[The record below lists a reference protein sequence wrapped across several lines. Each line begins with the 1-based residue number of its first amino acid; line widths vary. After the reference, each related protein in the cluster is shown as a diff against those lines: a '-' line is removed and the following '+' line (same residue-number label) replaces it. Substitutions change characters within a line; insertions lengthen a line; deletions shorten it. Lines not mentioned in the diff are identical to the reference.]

1 MADKKISE
9 MVAMVSSEIAN
20 DDNIVIS
27 DTSASHTKRTP
38 ISELSNFFG
47 INPEGQRDTVGAMF
61 NAGTHTGVT
70 VTYDDPN
77 DKIDIAINGS
87 VTDAEL
93 GYLHGTTSDIQTQFG
108 TKSPIASPTF
118 TGTASAPTP
127 SANDNSTKI
136 ATTSYVQGEL
146 SAYNTDTLTLT
157 GKSGA
162 ISMWTNDSGYI
173 TPNSTSTLTNKSG
186 SNSQWTNDES
196 YIKAGTT
203 DTLQNKT
210 ISGSNNTLSN
220 IPYTAV
226 SGIVDTDLTSVSAN
240 DDALASSKSIK
251 TYVDAQITGIDA
263 ISEAVDSNISS
274 PSAGQV
280 LVWDGTDSWDN
291 QTSSIAL
298 TGAVTGTANMDSSGD
313 VSVAT
318 TIASPSIT
326 INGVSCTLGS
336 SATIPSVLSGG
347 GSFSGEV
354 HANDDVKFT
363 FGGSLG
369 SADME
374 IYHDATNS
382 HIKNGTGE
390 LRVRGDT
397 VKIKN
402 NADDSTL
409 ATFTNGGA
417 SELYHNG
424 TKKIETTSAGATVSG
439 TLTATTLSGAIS
451 GNISQLTN
459 DSAYLTS
466 ITSAQVVSALGFTP
480 ISVDTTIGG
489 SSGADFND
497 NVKLRFGDA
506 SSPDMEIYHDG
517 SHSRI
522 ADVGTGN
529 LKLQGND
536 LTLNNADDSA
546 TYLGAVNGG
555 AVTLYHN
562 NTAKVSTAS
571 DGISV
576 SGNVSAQALRMDD
589 SKKIQLGNSYDLE
602 LYHDGSNSIISD
614 TGTGGLQ
621 LRGSGVNLVK
631 ADGSASMLN
640 ATDGGSVELYH
651 NGTKMVETTANG
663 VKITDDKILEIASGG
678 NWSGELDG
686 KIENNSNSFYYQS
699 ASSQYWR
706 NISGTNTMSLDTSGN
721 LQTTGNITAYSDSRL
736 KEDVKT
742 IDNALDKVSKL
753 RGVEY
758 TRKET
763 QEREIGVIAQEV
775 KEIVPEL
782 VSIQAEQDSINKD
795 GLKDVHLMK
804 YQNTVGLLIE
814 AIKELKSEIEE
825 LKKDK

>member
-9 MVAMVSSEIAN
+9 MVAMTSSEIAN

-77 DKIDIAINGS
+77 DSINIAINGS
-87 VTDAEL
+87 VTDTEL

-173 TPNSTSTLTNKSG
+173 TPSSSSALTNKTG

-226 SGIVDTDLTSVSAN
+226 SGIVDTDITSVSSS
-240 DDALASSKSIK
+240 DDELASSKAIK

-263 ISEAVDSNISS
+263 LSEAVDSNISS

-280 LVWDGTDSWDN
+280 LVYDGTDSWDN
-291 QTSSIAL
+291 QTTSVAL
-298 TGAVTGTANMDSSGD
+298 TGQVTGTADMNSSGD

-318 TIASPSIT
+318 TIANPTMT

-354 HANDDVKFT
+354 HANDNVKFT
-363 FGGSLG
+363 FGGALG

-374 IYHDATNS
+374 IYHDTTNS
-382 HIKNGTGE
+382 HIGNATGE

-397 VKIKN
+397 VNIKN
-402 NADDSTL
+402 NADNSTL
-409 ATFTNGGA
+409 ATFNNGGA

-459 DSAYLTS
+459 DSAYLTT

-480 ISVDTTIGG
+480 ISTDTTIGG

-536 LTLNNADDSA
+536 LALTNSDDSK
-546 TYLGAVNGG
+546 TYIGCVNGG
-555 AVTLYHN
+555 EVNLYHN
-562 NTAKVSTAS
+562 NALRFSTDANGCKMGDGIELRMGDSDDAKIYFDGTNTDIVHTSGSGSLQIEGDSVVINKGDGSETMAQFNANGSVKLYYDNTNMASTVS
-571 DGISV
+571 DGFRV
-576 SGNVSAQALRMDD
+576 
-589 SKKIQLGNSYDLE
+589 E
-602 LYHDGSNSIISD
+602 
-614 TGTGGLQ
+614 
-621 LRGSGVNLVK
+621 
-631 ADGSASMLN
+631 AD
-640 ATDGGSVELYH
+640 
-651 NGTKMVETTANG
+651 KR
-663 VKITDDKILEIASGG
+663 LEIANGG
-678 NWSGELDG
+678 NWSGELAG
-686 KIENNSNSFYYQS
+686 KIEHHSSSMYHQYLTSFIT
-699 ASSQYWR
+699 R
-706 NISGTNTMSLDTSGN
+706 NASGTNTLDIDNAGN
-721 LQTTGNITAYSDSRL
+721 GVFTGNVTAYSDSRL

-782 VSIQAEQDSINKD
+782 VSIKAEQDSVNKD
-795 GLKDVHLMK
+795 GLKDVHIMK

-814 AIKELKSEIEE
+814 AIKDLKAEIEE